1 MKIGRF
7 IRSILGPVVASK
19 VAGNRRAP
27 AGKPVGAFSWGQQ
40 AVAHIERE
48 FHRYLGCGILDYYE
62 YRHVID
68 NGCPQDG

>member
-1 MKIGRF
+1 M
-7 IRSILGPVVASK
+7 

-68 NGCPQDG
+68 NGCPEDGQRVAFARVPCSIKVND